1 MPDGRVSRPV
11 LLPSLPGSR
20 GPGSRIVRVCA
31 AILTVLAMLVLS
43 SAPATADPS
52 ASDPSA
58 SDPSS
63 TDSGT
68 SATGATADAGSGTD
82 EGVASNFLRLS
93 VTSMS
98 PSLVTSSGSN
108 VVTVT
113 GRLENIGDRMLRN
126 LSVRLE
132 RGDAVADAAGLRSS
146 LAVTPVPVSA
156 ATPFRPISMELQPGS
171 SISFTVS
178 ASLSGENGLD
188 IQRTGVFPLNVN
200 VNGLPDYGN
209 RAKLAQSRTLLPV
222 LSLPPDRARAQQY
235 VDPSEGEGETADTD
249 LGADGSVSAD
259 LSSPSRLTMLWPLSA
274 PPQLTPGV
282 LGGSTQPVRLVGDD
296 LSRSLSPGGRLDTLL
311 AAARSV
317 TGDDGSDDADGDS
330 DTSLPPGS
338 EPATSGSGASQ
349 PPESSAPSSGQPS
362 SGQPSSGQPAAPAG
376 RQPSK
381 LQQSMCLA
389 IDPDLLVTV
398 RAMSLGYEVSSDPM
412 DPTSPATPG
421 TGQSAAADWLAEL
434 RDVSSRMCTVAL
446 PFAQADLTSLSR
458 IANSGLTDAALT
470 TPSDVVD
477 AILGVRSVRGLTI
490 PALGAIDATG
500 ASVLSSAGI
509 GKAVTSTTGVDPTR
523 STPTGVY
530 RVGDLS
536 LQTSDPSVTAALAAA
551 GNTPATTPL
560 TPPAQRVSF
569 DDESAAARR
578 QAALSALAYP
588 SIASPGRGQ
597 GARPPLPVAGRSSFV
612 VPPTYW
618 APSTDDA
625 NALFTTAT
633 VLLESG
639 AASPGPLSDVVD
651 GLDRTTADARFV
663 PPPGVDSLASLGL
676 AVDDRTAATIRD
688 HADLSFQLQASLMSS
703 ADVAASPERYMA
715 PLREDL
721 LRAVRSPDREAPAV
735 RAQMRT
741 QRDGRIA
748 AVETTLAR
756 MRNSV
761 TILDPGGRYTLAS
774 ERSPLLL
781 VVRND
786 LSLPIRVRIDV
797 SAPPELDVGD
807 LGVIEIP
814 ANGTRQ
820 IQLPTRAENSEAIT
834 VTIGMST
841 SSGISLGSPISLSVH
856 ANAYGKPLFYV
867 TIIAGI
873 TLVLLTARRLWH
885 RFRGQPDPADEDR
898 PDPDEH
904 DRLLAGSTYQQRRR
918 TLHQEH
924 RALEDPVDEDAPDPD
939 RSETGRP
946 DAGRAGPERA
956 DQTPTPG
963 TTDRERP

>member
-1 MPDGRVSRPV
+1 
-11 LLPSLPGSR
+11 
-20 GPGSRIVRVCA
+20 
-31 AILTVLAMLVLS
+31 MLVLS
-43 SAPATADPS
+43 AAPAAAAPS
-52 ASDPSA
+52 G
-58 SDPSS
+58 

-68 SATGATADAGSGTD
+68 TASGATTDSGDGTD

-132 RGDAVADAAGLRSS
+132 RGDAVSDAAGLRSS

-222 LSLPPDRARAQQY
+222 LSLPPDRARAEQY
-235 VDPSEGEGETADTD
+235 VDPSEGRSESADTD
-249 LGADGSVSAD
+249 LGSDGSVSAD

-282 LGGSTQPVRLVGDD
+282 LGGNTEPVRLVGDD
-296 LSRSLSPGGRLDTLL
+296 LARSLSPGGRLDTLL
-311 AAARSV
+311 ASARSV
-317 TGDDGSDDADGDS
+317 TGDDGSDGDSNDGDPNDGGTDD

-338 EPATSGSGASQ
+338 QPATSGNGASQ
-349 PPESSAPSSGQPS
+349 PPESSTPAQ
-362 SGQPSSGQPAAPAG
+362 SGQPATSGQPTAPTG

-381 LQQSMCLA
+381 LEQSMCLA

-412 DPTSPATPG
+412 DPTSPTTPG

-490 PALGAIDATG
+490 PALGAIDTTG
-500 ASVLSSAGI
+500 ANVLASAGI
-509 GKAVTSTTGVDPTR
+509 GKAVTSTTSVDPTR
-523 STPTGVY
+523 STPTGDY
-530 RVGDLS
+530 RVGDLRV
-536 LQTSDPSVTAALAAA
+536 QTSDPSVTAALAAA
-551 GNTPATTPL
+551 GNAPATTPL
-560 TPPAQRVSF
+560 TPPAQRVSV
-569 DDESAAARR
+569 DDESPTARR

-588 SIASPGRGQ
+588 SIASPERGE
-597 GARPPLPVAGRSSFV
+597 GAARSPLPVSGRSSFV

-639 AASPGPLSDVVD
+639 AASPGPLSDVVG
-651 GLDRTTADARFV
+651 GLDTTTEGARFV
-663 PPPGVDSLASLGL
+663 PPPGVDPLASLGL
-676 AVDDRTAATIRD
+676 AVDDRTASTIRD
-688 HADLSFQLQASLMSS
+688 HADLTFQLQASLMNS
-703 ADVAASPERYMA
+703 ADVAASPERYVA

-721 LRAVRSPDREAPAV
+721 LRSVRSPDREAPAV

-741 QRDGRIA
+741 ERDGRIA
-748 AVETTLAR
+748 AVDTTLAR

-786 LSLPIRVRIDV
+786 LALPIRVRIDV

-820 IQLPTRAENSEAIT
+820 IQFPTRAENSEAIT

-873 TLVLLTARRLWH
+873 ALVLLTARRLWH

-904 DRLLAGSTYQQRRR
+904 ERLLAGSTYQQRRR
-918 TLHQEH
+918 TLHQEEH
-924 RALEDPVDEDAPDPD
+924 RALEDPILHDRGDHDQGDTD
-939 RSETGRP
+939 RS
-946 DAGRAGPERA
+946 DADPADAQEAGPERT
-956 DQTPTPG
+956 DETPTPG